1 MAKRTCSRRG
11 GEMDCARG
19 LSGLKPATVYEPD
32 GASLKLFVANR
43 TQFARVADY
52 LAVALVAS
60 LPWST
65 SATSILAALWLIF
78 AIPGLDPRSLRR
90 VSMEPAAY
98 WPLILVALG
107 AAGMLWA
114 DVTWPER
121 FNGIGSFLK
130 LLLIPL
136 LICHFSD
143 SKSAR
148 PVLIGFICSGTL
160 LLIYSWALFVWPE
173 LPAASAT
180 KARGIPVK
188 DYISQSAM
196 FAICLFVLVQIG
208 LDYWRAHRRDLAL
221 ASIALALIFLSNILY
236 IATSRTALVVVVA
249 ILVVFGFRQFKLKGA
264 IAFLVGFF
272 ILAAAAWPSATY
284 LQVRVNTFVNELN
297 NFQPD
302 GPPTPAGERLVF
314 WTKSIGFIEAAP
326 VIGHGTGSIHDQFVR
341 STVGRTGMAAEDAT
355 NPHNQILA
363 IGIQLGFVGIAVM
376 LAMWIAHL
384 MLFRYTG
391 LAAWVG
397 LVVAIQNIVGSLFNS
412 HLADFT
418 HGWLYVIGVG
428 VAGGI
433 ALGKSGALPDRI
445 HNAN

>member
-1 MAKRTCSRRG
+1 
-11 GEMDCARG
+11 
-19 LSGLKPATVYEPD
+19 
-32 GASLKLFVANR
+32 
-43 TQFARVADY
+43 
-52 LAVALVAS
+52 
-60 LPWST
+60 
-65 SATSILAALWLIF
+65 
-78 AIPGLDPRSLRR
+78 
-90 VSMEPAAY
+90 
-98 WPLILVALG
+98 
-107 AAGMLWA
+107 
-114 DVTWPER
+114 
-121 FNGIGSFLK
+121 
-130 LLLIPL
+130 
-136 LICHFSD
+136 
-143 SKSAR
+143 
-148 PVLIGFICSGTL
+148 VLIGFICSGTL

-196 FAICLFVLVQIG
+196 FVVCLFALMQAG

-221 ASIALALIFLSNILY
+221 ASIALALIFLSNVLY
-236 IATSRTALVVVVA
+236 IATSRTALVVVVT
-249 ILVVFGFRQFKLKGA
+249 ILVVFGFRQFKFKGA
-264 IAFLVGFF
+264 IVLLASFF

-284 LQVRVNTFVNELN
+284 LQVRVNTFVHELK

-314 WTKSIGFIEAAP
+314 WMKSVGFIKAAP
-326 VIGHGTGSIHDQFVR
+326 VIGHGTGSIHNQFVR
-341 STVGRTGMAAEDAT
+341 STAGRTGMAAEDAT

-363 IGIQLGFVGIAVM
+363 VGIQLGFIGVAVL

-384 MLFRYTG
+384 AMFRHTS

-397 LVVAIQNIVGSLFNS
+397 LVVVIQNIVGSLFNS

-433 ALGKSGALPDRI
+433 AIRETGGSPDRN
-445 HNAN
+445 HGAS